1 MTEYVQN
8 ARQTSL
14 AKLGNELR
22 PLEQIAD
29 FLG

>member
-1 MTEYVQN
+1 MEYLQN

-14 AKLGNELR
+14 VKLGNELC

>member
-1 MTEYVQN
+1 MEYLQN